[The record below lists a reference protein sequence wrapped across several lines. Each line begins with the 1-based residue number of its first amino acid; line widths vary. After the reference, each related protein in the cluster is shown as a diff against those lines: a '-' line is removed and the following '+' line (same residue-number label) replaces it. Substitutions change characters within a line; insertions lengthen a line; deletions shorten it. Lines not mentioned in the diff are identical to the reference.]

1 MAKETPHLDHLVSA
15 LLRAQNVYVIGRGAG
30 LGAAQEVALKL
41 KECCSL
47 HAEAYSASEV
57 LHGPLQLVMK
67 PLTVLMLDTEDA
79 ATQDSMD
86 RVEARFQEVGGEVY
100 RLKPSDF
107 DVPKLTPAA
116 SAAILIY
123 QLYPIIREV
132 AIALGYNP
140 DQPETLAKVT
150 VTV

>member
-1 MAKETPHLDHLVSA
+1 MDHLVSA

-57 LHGPLQLVMK
+57 LHGVMK

-107 DVPKLTPAA
+107 DLPKLTPAA

>member
-1 MAKETPHLDHLVSA
+1 
-15 LLRAQNVYVIGRGAG
+15 
-30 LGAAQEVALKL
+30 
-41 KECCSL
+41 
-47 HAEAYSASEV
+47 
-57 LHGPLQLVMK
+57 MK

>member
-1 MAKETPHLDHLVSA
+1 
-15 LLRAQNVYVIGRGAG
+15 
-30 LGAAQEVALKL
+30 
-41 KECCSL
+41 
-47 HAEAYSASEV
+47 
-57 LHGPLQLVMK
+57 
-67 PLTVLMLDTEDA
+67 MLDTEDA

-86 RVEARFQEVGGEVY
+86 RVEARFKEVGGEVY
-100 RLKPSDF
+100 RLKPGDF

-116 SAAILIY
+116 SAAIFIY